1 MLVVAALGVGGGLYW
16 AALNPAPKPPVS
28 SAPRPVKTDR
38 SGVTNWVSLQRG
50 DCIALFDSAW
60 QDSYTLVN
68 CEGAHKAQVLL
79 SADLPTTANYPGAD
93 ALARQTAYL
102 CSHKAPIDRTLLE
115 NVPTLLVMRNYP
127 PTEAAWKAHPIYQCI
142 GVADGLSFLPT
153 TILPAS

>member
-16 AALNPAPKPPVS
+16 AALNPAPEPTVS
-28 SAPRPVKTDR
+28 NTPKPVKTER
-38 SGVTNWVSLQRG
+38 SGVTNWVELQRG

-79 SADLPTTANYPGAD
+79 SADLPRTASYPGAD
-93 ALARQTAYL
+93 KLARQTAHL
-102 CSHKAPIDRTLLE
+102 CAKKAPVDRTLLD
-115 NVPTLLVMRNYP
+115 NVPKLLVERNYP
-127 PTEAAWKAHPIYQCI
+127 PTEEAWKAHPIYQCI